1 VKYVLVAAAMAA
13 VLGGIG
19 IGGAAA
25 EPERDT
31 DVCVLDVPDC

>member
-25 EPERDT
+25 DPERDT
-31 DVCVLDVPDC
+31 GVCLVDDPGC